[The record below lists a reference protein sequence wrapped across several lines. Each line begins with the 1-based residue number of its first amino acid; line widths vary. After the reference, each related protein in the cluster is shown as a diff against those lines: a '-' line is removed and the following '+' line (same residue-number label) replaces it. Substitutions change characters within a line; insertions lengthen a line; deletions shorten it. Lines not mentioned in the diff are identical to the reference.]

1 MDPDLVIGQGSN
13 LEQHSLY
20 SSNENPLANQ
30 QVLYLAESTAEP
42 IATAKVIVTQDGF
55 EKQPHEFNTLD
66 AN

>member
-13 LEQHSLY
+13 LEQHALY
-20 SSNENPLANQ
+20 FSNENPLANQ

-55 EKQPHEFNTLD
+55 EK
-66 AN
+66 